1 MRIVAMGAALLRQT
15 GIPRNE
21 EEHVTLKIAMIR
33 LPLRAL
39 TVGLLSIV
47 AWAPVHAAEGRVAFF
62 VDQLKN
68 ATDFRLRTQAA
79 LALGASEDPAALA
92 PLCAGLDDASDT
104 VRSASAAALGKLK
117 NPAGLV
123 CLKRHSSDPSASV
136 RSVVDRSV
144 QTLEASIGKAAKPP
158 PPGPNDSVYVAIGVV
173 TDKTGR
179 SDDSVTQLVAGA
191 LQSKLL
197 ATRGYAVAPQGETGV
212 TARKV
217 IRQNN
222 LHGYMLQ
229 ARVEPPRASGNGLTI
244 LVRVTMWSYPDKAL
258 QGEFAPKLTMPGAN
272 LGDRESEDSLI
283 KMAVERAVDS
293 FAQVVAASN

>member
-1 MRIVAMGAALLRQT
+1 
-15 GIPRNE
+15 
-21 EEHVTLKIAMIR
+21 MIR
-33 LPLRAL
+33 WPLRAL

-47 AWAPVHAAEGRVAFF
+47 AWTPPSSAEGRVSFF
-62 VDQLKN
+62 IDQLKN

-79 LALGASEDPAALA
+79 LALGASEDPTAVS
-92 PLCAGLDDASDT
+92 PLCGGLDDQSDT

-117 NPAGLV
+117 NPAGLG
-123 CLKRHSSDPSASV
+123 CLKRHANDPSVSV
-136 RSVVDRSV
+136 RSVIDRSV
-144 QTLEASIGKAAKPP
+144 QALESASGKPGKPP

-179 SDDSVTQLVAGA
+179 GDESVSELVAGA
-191 LQSKLL
+191 LQNKLL
-197 ATRGYAVAPQGETGV
+197 ATRGYAVAPQGET
-212 TARKV
+212 TASARKV
-217 IRQNN
+217 MRQNS

-229 ARVEPPRASGNGLTI
+229 ARVEPPRASSGGLTI
-244 LVRVTMWSYPDKAL
+244 LVRITMWSYPDKAL
-258 QGEFAPKLTMPGAN
+258 QGEFAPKLTMPGAS